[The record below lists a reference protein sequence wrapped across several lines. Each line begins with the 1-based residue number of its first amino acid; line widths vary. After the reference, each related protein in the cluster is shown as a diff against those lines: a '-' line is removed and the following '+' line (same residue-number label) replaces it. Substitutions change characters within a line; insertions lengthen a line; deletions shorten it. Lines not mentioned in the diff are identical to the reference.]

1 MSTEE
6 NEDYGIGET
15 GTAKL
20 IAAPPLPYLP
30 RDPQS
35 YHPAIGL
42 IGCGGISEMHLR
54 AYREAGYRVTALCS
68 RSEERVRQRQEEF
81 FPEAQ
86 TYLDYRELLERS
98 DVEVV
103 DITTHPQERV
113 EIIAAALEAGKHV
126 LSQKPFVIDLD
137 VGQRLVEMADAQGL
151 RLAVNQNGRFAP
163 HFSYVRQ
170 AIEAELLGKVISVDF
185 AVHWDHNWVAGSPF
199 DEMQPL
205 ILYDFGIHWFD
216 MITLF
221 MGERQPRRVFAAAV
235 RSSGQQARPP
245 LLAQAIV
252 EYDDA
257 QAALIF
263 NGDTRHGQEDRTYVV
278 GTKGAIGSCGVD
290 LTEQEVT
297 LHTAEGIAQPA
308 LEGTWFRQGF
318 HGAMAELLCA
328 IEEERE
334 PGNGA
339 RDNLRSLALCFA
351 AVASAGCG
359 EPVVP
364 GTVRGV
370 DV

>member
-6 NEDYGIGET
+6 NGDYGIGET
-15 GTAKL
+15 GATEL

-35 YHPAIGL
+35 YRPAIGL

-54 AYREAGYRVTALCS
+54 AYKEAGYRVTALCS
-68 RSEERVRQRQEEF
+68 RTEEKARQRRDEF

-86 TYLDYRELLERS
+86 VYLDYRELLGRD

-103 DITTHPQERV
+103 DITTHPEERV
-113 EIIAAALEAGKHV
+113 EIIAAALKAGKHV
-126 LSQKPFVIDLD
+126 LSQKPFVIDLE
-137 VGQRLVEMADAQGL
+137 VGERLVEMADAQGAK
-151 RLAVNQNGRFAP
+151 LAVNQNGRWAP
-163 HFSYVRQ
+163 HFSYMRQ
-170 AIEAELLGKVISVDF
+170 AIGAGLLGKVISADF

-199 DEMQPL
+199 DEVEPL

-216 MITLF
+216 MATLF
-221 MGERQPRRVFAAAV
+221 MGERQPRRVFAAAA
-235 RSSGQQARPP
+235 RSSGQRARPP

-257 QAALIF
+257 QATLVF

-290 LTEQEVT
+290 LSEQEVT
-297 LHTAEGIAQPA
+297 LHTAEGVARPA

-328 IEEERE
+328 IEEDRE
-334 PGNGA
+334 PENGA

-351 AVASAGCG
+351 AVASAGSG
-359 EPVVP
+359 EPVLP
-364 GTVRGV
+364 GTVRKV